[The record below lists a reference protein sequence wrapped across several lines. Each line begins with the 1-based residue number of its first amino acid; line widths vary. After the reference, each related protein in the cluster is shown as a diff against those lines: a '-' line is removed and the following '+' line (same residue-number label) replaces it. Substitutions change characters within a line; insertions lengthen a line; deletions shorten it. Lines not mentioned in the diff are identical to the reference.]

1 MKEWT
6 VEVYILDQDGKE
18 HQAKCFTKVT
28 YNLHPSFEDPVQSK
42 SIRLR
47 SLHPQ
52 ANVLNLTPPSSSQ
65 LSPSLRSSAPTR
77 VGVSSR

>member
-1 MKEWT
+1 MLVLNNVSSDKPAVMEGFPMKEWT

-42 SIRLR
+42 S
-47 SLHPQ
+47 
-52 ANVLNLTPPSSSQ
+52 T
-65 LSPSLRSSAPTR
+65 
-77 VGVSSR
+77 

>member
-42 SIRLR
+42 S
-47 SLHPQ
+47 
-52 ANVLNLTPPSSSQ
+52 T
-65 LSPSLRSSAPTR
+65 
-77 VGVSSR
+77 